1 LTPSAPCPCGRE
13 GKPGKALAY
22 AQCCGRYLEDFA
34 GTPAPDAESLMRSR
48 YCAFVLERGD
58 YLLATWHA
66 SHRPPA
72 IDFEAGVRWLGLQ
85 LKSHR
90 VVDAQHAQVA
100 FVARLRDAG
109 GRATRLAEHSRFVRE
124 QDEAGIWR
132 WYYLDA
138 IEPVASP

>member
-1 LTPSAPCPCGRE
+1 
-13 GKPGKALAY
+13 
-22 AQCCGRYLEDFA
+22 
-34 GTPAPDAESLMRSR
+34 MRSR
-48 YCAFVLERGD
+48 YCAFVLGRAD

-85 LKSHR
+85 VKSHR
-90 VVDAQHAQVA
+90 VVDAAHAQVA

-109 GRATRLAEHSRFVRE
+109 GRATCLAEHSRFVRE
-124 QDEAGIWR
+124 QDGAGIWR